1 MVAMAS
7 FAIIGILAT
16 LAFITVWWPG
26 TSGRRVIAV
35 VVISLVGFMT
45 SAAAAILAAA
55 RDTYPKARLS
65 QRDRREPP

>member
-16 LAFITVWWPG
+16 LAFITVGWPG

-35 VVISLVGFMT
+35 VVISIVGFMT

-55 RDTYPKARLS
+55 RDTYPKRRLE
-65 QRDRREPP
+65 RDPGDPP